1 MRRRIIIIGIL
12 GLAGVAVF
20 LRYQMVTKA
29 PRPVIIFV
37 MVRDSSS
44 RAPIEHAQVR
54 LTGTGSTVTS
64 LTTSD
69 GSTILRSVLAP
80 HWERSARVT
89 IAADHYKYWEQ
100 SLNSLAP
107 QLIGNVSGAGDNQK
121 EIEANILLERVA
133 DATPPVNGPSSKL
146 VCHFYGESSQGSAAW
161 NKDEECVI
169 PHFEALDLTFHQTDF
184 VCCGGGA
191 TSNTTSANIPAGV
204 EIRTSGGHY
213 WAVLNPAV
221 QGGRF
226 RIHTYCGPEPALGPG
241 CNVDVQVIAHYH

>member
-44 RAPIEHAQVR
+44 RASIEHAQVR

-121 EIEANILLERVA
+121 EIEANIL
-133 DATPPVNGPSSKL
+133 TG
-146 VCHFYGESSQGSAAW
+146 
-161 NKDEECVI
+161 
-169 PHFEALDLTFHQTDF
+169 
-184 VCCGGGA
+184 
-191 TSNTTSANIPAGV
+191 
-204 EIRTSGGHY
+204 TSGGCY
-213 WAVLNPAV
+213 SSGQWAILKISLPLLW
-221 QGGRF
+221 
-226 RIHTYCGPEPALGPG
+226 RIKPRKCGME
-241 CNVDVQVIAHYH
+241 